1 MSVGA
6 KEKVTNRELLRG
18 AGISSADLHNWVA
31 RGLLPAYCGSS
42 FQGNGGCVYYY
53 PAWALE
59 RAKDI
64 KRMRSQ
70 GISGQKI
77 RKILRGEEVKL

>member
-1 MSVGA
+1 MSEGI
-6 KEKVTNRELLRG
+6 KGKVTNRELMRR

-31 RGLLPAYCGSS
+31 RGLLPAYCGSN

-53 PAWALE
+53 PAWAVE
-59 RAKDI
+59 RAADI
-64 KRMRSQ
+64 KRMRSL

-77 RKILRGEEVKL
+77 RKLLRGEPVEL